1 MRLIPKN
8 KWAAKHTTAAKF
20 FRCAKINA
28 DSYFRTNNSR
38 PIPSFYTL
46 VFPKLDIG
54 VKQYFWLVVL
64 VSAIAV
70 TGCSIYFDR
79 SL

>member
-8 KWAAKHTTAAKF
+8 KSAAKHTTAAKF

-28 DSYFRTNNSR
+28 DSYFRTNNSW

-46 VFPKLDIG
+46 VFPKPDIG
-54 VKQYFWLVVL
+54 AKQYLWLVFL
-64 VSAIAV
+64 R
-70 TGCSIYFDR
+70 GQ
-79 SL
+79 LQ